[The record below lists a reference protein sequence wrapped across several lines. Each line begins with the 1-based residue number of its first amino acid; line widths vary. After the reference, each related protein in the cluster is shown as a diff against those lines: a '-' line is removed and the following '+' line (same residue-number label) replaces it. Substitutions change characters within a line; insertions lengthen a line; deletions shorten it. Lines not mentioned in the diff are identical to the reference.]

1 MNGLFHVDLYDASG
15 VRKAIL
21 TDVHWLEYEIAVNKP
36 GYVSFEADADADAL
50 AGLDTGW
57 RVDVWRELP
66 NGTTAKEMV
75 AFVDELLWQFD
86 ARATVT
92 ITASGL
98 ISLLGKRCV
107 MWKANTNNRSAFTA
121 AKAETIAK
129 TLVSYNIGASATTV
143 NGRILDGV
151 NSLISVQADAAGGN
165 TLDWFCEWAN
175 LLDTLQ
181 ELALVG
187 GGDFDVV
194 PVTGGYE
201 FRWYAGQRGTD
212 RSATLLFALERG
224 NIANPR
230 YVLSTVDM
238 KNAVVVGGKGEDAE
252 RLTAVVYS
260 SEHTS
265 ATQAEMFENA
275 TDVETS
281 DGLSDRGAAALEE
294 NKTVSAFSFDIL
306 QTEACNFGVEY
317 VLGDLVKALNPF
329 TNEAVTVKIE
339 SAQISYKTDGTLE
352 IKIEVA

>member
-1 MNGLFHVDLYDASG
+1 MNGLFHIDLYNSSG
-15 VRKAIL
+15 TRQAIL
-21 TDVHWLEYEIAVNKP
+21 TDVHWLDYQIAVNKS
-36 GYVSFEADADADAL
+36 GHISFEADADAEAL
-50 AGLDTGW
+50 ATIEPGW

-66 NGTTAKEMV
+66 SGALVRE
-75 AFVDELLWQFD
+75 AIGLVDELTWEYKD
-86 ARATVT
+86 RATLTVG
-92 ITASGL
+92 ASGL
-98 ISLLGKRCV
+98 LSLLGKRCV
-107 MWKANTNNRSAFTA
+107 MWNAKTTNRSAFSA
-121 AKAETIAK
+121 VKAETIAK
-129 TLVSYNIGASATTV
+129 TLVAYNIGASATTA
-143 NGRILDGV
+143 NGRLLSGV

-175 LLDTLQ
+175 LLETLQ
-181 ELALVG
+181 ELAEVG
-187 GGDFDVV
+187 GGDMDLV

-230 YVLSTVDM
+230 YVLSTVEM

-252 RLTAVVYS
+252 RATAVVLS

-317 VLGDLVKALNPF
+317 ELGDLVKALNPF
-329 TNEAVTVKIE
+329 TNTAVTVKIE
-339 SAQISYKTDGTLE
+339 SASVSYKADGTLD
-352 IKIEVA
+352 IQIEVS

>member
-1 MNGLFHVDLYDASG
+1 VNGLFHVDLYDASG

-66 NGTTAKEMV
+66 NRKTAKEMV

-98 ISLLGKRCV
+98 IALLGKRCV

-129 TLVSYNIGASATTV
+129 TLVSYNIGASATTT
-143 NGRILDGV
+143 NGRVLNGAMTGFT
-151 NSLISVQADAAGGN
+151 VQADAAGGN

-212 RSATLLFALERG
+212 KSASVIFALERG
-224 NIANPR
+224 NVANPR
-230 YVLSTVDM
+230 YLVSNAEM

-281 DGLSDRGAAALEE
+281 DGLSDRGDAALEE

-339 SAQISYKTDGTLE
+339 SATVSYKSDGTLD
-352 IKIEVA
+352 IQIEVS

>member
-1 MNGLFHVDLYDASG
+1 MNELFHIDLYNSSG
-15 VRKAIL
+15 TRQAIL
-21 TDVHWLEYEIAVNKP
+21 TDVHWLDYQIAVNKS
-36 GYVSFEADADADAL
+36 GYISFEADADADAL
-50 AGLDTGW
+50 ASLEPGW

-66 NGTTAKEMV
+66 SGTLVKE
-75 AFVDELLWQFD
+75 AIGLVDELTWEYRD
-86 ARATVT
+86 RAVLTVG
-92 ITASGL
+92 ASGL
-98 ISLLGKRCV
+98 MSLLGKRCV

-175 LLDTLQ
+175 LLETLQ
-181 ELALVG
+181 ELAEVG
-187 GGDFDVV
+187 GGDMDLV

-230 YVLSTVDM
+230 YVLSTVEM

-252 RLTAVVYS
+252 RATAVVLS

-329 TNEAVTVKIE
+329 TNTAVTVKIE
-339 SAQISYKTDGTLE
+339 SATVSYKSDGTLD
-352 IKIEVA
+352 IQIEVS

>member
-66 NGTTAKEMV
+66 NRKTAKEMV

-129 TLVSYNIGASATTV
+129 TLVSYNLGASATTA
-143 NGRILDGV
+143 NGRVLNGAMTGFT
-151 NSLISVQADAAGGN
+151 VQADAAGGN

-181 ELALVG
+181 ELAAVG

-212 RSATLLFALERG
+212 RTATQIFALERG
-224 NIANPR
+224 NVANPR
-230 YVLSTVDM
+230 YLVSSVEA
-238 KNAVVVGGKGEDAE
+238 KNAVVVGGKGEEAD

-260 SEHTS
+260 ADHSA

-294 NKTVSAFSFDIL
+294 NKTVKTFSFDIL
-306 QTEACNFGVEY
+306 QTEASNYGVEY
-317 VLGDLVKALNPF
+317 VVGDLVKAINPF
-329 TNEAVTVKIE
+329 TNAAVTVKIE

-352 IKIEVA
+352 IKIEVL

>member
-1 MNGLFHVDLYDASG
+1 MNGLFHIDLYDASG

-21 TDVHWLEYEIAVNKP
+21 TDVYWLEYEIAVNKP
-36 GYVSFEADADADAL
+36 GYVAFEADADADAL

-129 TLVSYNIGASATTV
+129 TLVSYNLGASATTA
-143 NGRILDGV
+143 NGRVLNGAMTGFT
-151 NSLISVQADAAGGN
+151 VQADAAGGN

-212 RSATLLFALERG
+212 RTATQIFALERG
-224 NIANPR
+224 NVANPR
-230 YVLSTVDM
+230 YLVSNAEM

-252 RLTAVVYS
+252 RATAVVLS

-265 ATQAEMFENA
+265 ATQAEMFESA
-275 TDVETS
+275 TDVETT
-281 DGLSDRGAAALEE
+281 DGLTDRGEAALDE
-294 NKTVSAFSFDIL
+294 NKAVKTFSFDIL
-306 QTEACNFGVEY
+306 QTEASNYGVEY
-317 VLGDLVKALNPF
+317 VVGDLVKAINPF
-329 TNEAVTVKIE
+329 TDTAVSVKIE
-339 SAQISYKTDGTLE
+339 SAQVSYKTDGTLE

>member
-1 MNGLFHVDLYDASG
+1 VNGLFHVDLYDASG

-129 TLVSYNIGASATTV
+129 TLVSYNLGASATTA
-143 NGRILDGV
+143 NGRVLNGAMTGFT
-151 NSLISVQADAAGGN
+151 VQADAAGGN

-212 RSATLLFALERG
+212 RTATQIFALERG
-224 NIANPR
+224 NVANPR
-230 YVLSTVDM
+230 YLVSNAEM

-252 RLTAVVYS
+252 RATAVVLS

-265 ATQAEMFENA
+265 ATQAEMFESA
-275 TDVETS
+275 TDVETT
-281 DGLSDRGAAALEE
+281 DGLTDRGEAALDE
-294 NKTVSAFSFDIL
+294 NKAVKTLFDIL
-306 QTEACNFGVEY
+306 QTEASNYGVEY
-317 VLGDLVKALNPF
+317 VVGDLVKAINPF
-329 TNEAVTVKIE
+329 TDTAVSVKIE
-339 SAQISYKTDGTLE
+339 SAQVSYKTDGTLD
-352 IKIEVA
+352 IQIEVS

>member
-1 MNGLFHVDLYDASG
+1 M
-15 VRKAIL
+15 
-21 TDVHWLEYEIAVNKP
+21 
-36 GYVSFEADADADAL
+36 
-50 AGLDTGW
+50 
-57 RVDVWRELP
+57 
-66 NGTTAKEMV
+66 
-75 AFVDELLWQFD
+75 
-86 ARATVT
+86 
-92 ITASGL
+92 
-98 ISLLGKRCV
+98 SLLGKRCV
-107 MWKANTNNRSAFTA
+107 MWNANTANRSAFSA

-175 LLDTLQ
+175 LLETLQ
-181 ELALVG
+181 ELAEVG
-187 GGDFDVV
+187 GGDMDLV

-230 YVLSTVDM
+230 YVLSTVEM

-252 RLTAVVYS
+252 RATAVVLS

-329 TNEAVTVKIE
+329 TNAAVTVKIE
-339 SAQISYKTDGTLE
+339 SATVSYKSDGTLD
-352 IKIEVA
+352 IQIEVS